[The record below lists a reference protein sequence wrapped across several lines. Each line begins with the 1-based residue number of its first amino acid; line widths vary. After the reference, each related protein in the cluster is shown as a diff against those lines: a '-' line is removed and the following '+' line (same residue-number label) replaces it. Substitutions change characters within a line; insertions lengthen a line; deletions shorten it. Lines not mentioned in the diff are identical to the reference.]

1 MGILIV
7 IDGVDSSGKQTQT
20 DMLYEK
26 LQGDGKR
33 VRKVSFPA
41 YDSPSSSLIK
51 MYLDGEFGEKPDD
64 VNAYVASSF
73 YAMDRFATYRSD
85 WGRDYES
92 DTVIIA
98 DRYVTSN
105 MIHQAGKISDIAEK
119 EAFLDWVYDL
129 EYVKCGLPKPDITI
143 FLDMPVEYAVK
154 LMERRANKING
165 SEKKDIHES
174 DIEYLQ
180 KSYDNA
186 VFVAERYGW
195 KRIVCVDNGRIKSPD
210 EINEEICRAVCDKIG
225 E

>member
-20 DMLYEK
+20 DMLFK
-26 LQGDGKR
+26 RLQKEGKH

-41 YDSPSSSLIK
+41 YESPSSSLIK
-51 MYLDGEFGEKPDD
+51 MYLDGEFGTKPDD

-85 WGRDYES
+85 WGKDYNS

-105 MIHQAGKISDIAEK
+105 MIHQAGKITDAAEK

-129 EYVKCGLPKPDITI
+129 EYVKCGLPKPNVTI
-143 FLDMPVEYAVK
+143 FLDMPVEYAVE
-154 LMERRANKING
+154 LMSSRANKING
-165 SEKKDIHES
+165 SDKKDIHES
-174 DIEYLQ
+174 DIGYLQ

-186 VFVAERYGW
+186 VFVAKRYGW
-195 KRIVCVDNGRIKSPD
+195 KRIACVDNGRIKTPEEISD
-210 EINEEICRAVCDKIG
+210 EIYCAVCDEIG

>member
-20 DMLYEK
+20 DMLCERLK
-26 LQGDGKR
+26 NEGKH

-85 WGRDYES
+85 WSDDYNS
-92 DTVIIA
+92 DTIIVA

-105 MIHQAGKISDIAEK
+105 MIHQAGKITDTAEK
-119 EAFLDWVYDL
+119 EEFLDWVYDL
-129 EYVKCGLPKPDITI
+129 EYVKCGLPKPDVTI

-154 LMERRANKING
+154 LMESRANKITG
-165 SEKKDIHES
+165 GEKKDIHES

-186 VFVAERYGW
+186 VFVAKRYEW
-195 KRIVCVDNGRIKSPD
+195 KRIACVDNGRIKSP
-210 EINEEICRAVCDKIG
+210 EEISGEIYRAVCHEIG